1 VESVISVQLVEPRR
15 AGNPDFCCSEAYSQK
30 PAGGNIGLE
39 PGLPGRAVLCRPGVV
54 RRHFHGIGGTSG
66 LDEVI
71 MIRLGES
78 CSGRQRECSLAELIA
93 LGWRV
98 TEKLEGE
105 VDPL

>member
-15 AGNPDFCCSEAYSQK
+15 AKNPDFCCSEVYSQK

-39 PGLPGRAVLCRPGVV
+39 PGLAVMCRPGVV

-66 LDEVI
+66 LEEVI

-78 CSGRQRECSLAELIA
+78 CSGRQRECSLAEHIA

-98 TEKLEGE
+98 IEKLEGE
-105 VDPL
+105 ADPL